1 MRVVVL
7 NGQRLMAQA
16 IGALLSEVM
25 GFELLAICDHPCA
38 ALEEVRLGL
47 PDLLVFDPLW
57 CGTDWIAVVDAFL
70 WGNPLGRVV
79 LLNDDGTAMEQHAAL
94 AQCTVGVLSHNSG
107 WPELLAMVSRC
118 QQQHGAPDVS
128 PHGGCLHGLI
138 GMDRLPQRERRML
151 MELGMGLKN
160 KQIAE
165 NLGLTPATVGTYRKT
180 IAAKLGLSGAE
191 LVRSAALYRCWSW
204 LCSIQPRPGC

>member
-1 MRVVVL
+1 
-7 NGQRLMAQA
+7 
-16 IGALLSEVM
+16 
-25 GFELLAICDHPCA
+25 
-38 ALEEVRLGL
+38 
-47 PDLLVFDPLW
+47 
-57 CGTDWIAVVDAFL
+57 
-70 WGNPLGRVV
+70 
-79 LLNDDGTAMEQHAAL
+79 
-94 AQCTVGVLSHNSG
+94 
-107 WPELLAMVSRC
+107 
-118 QQQHGAPDVS
+118 
-128 PHGGCLHGLI
+128 
-138 GMDRLPQRERRML
+138 ML